1 MFNISKYISLP
12 IFMLSLA
19 VGIFFVYIMGPD
31 MKTVYVYPTPENIG
45 KVQYKDKADNCYVY
59 DAKEVTC
66 PTDESQIKSIPL
78 QN

>member
-1 MFNISKYISLP
+1 
-12 IFMLSLA
+12 MLSLA